1 MAFIES
7 TSDLNHARSVILNGL
22 RGYDAEVY
30 LFGSFARGAGTLGSD
45 IDVAVLPLEPIPAW
59 VLSSVRT
66 RLEEAPLLFPVAL
79 IDLSQAD
86 GEFRRRVIEEG
97 VRWNDLSNV

>member
-1 MAFIES
+1 MPGIES
-7 TSDLNHARSVILNGL
+7 TSDLDRARSVILNGL

-45 IDVAVLPLEPIPAW
+45 IDVGVLPLEPIPAW

-66 RLEEAPLLFPVAL
+66 QLEEAPLLFLVEL
-79 IDLSQAD
+79 IDLSEAD
-86 GEFRRRVIEEG
+86 AEFRQRVIEEG
-97 VRWNDLSNV
+97 VRWNEQ